1 MSTAR
6 LPTRVHTAMAFLLA
20 AISLDSSLP
29 ARAQGRRQPDPP
41 PEYVVRRAVLLPDG
55 RVARLRTA
63 LSPNASRTGARI
75 ELPDDVIVPLHQG
88 SPVSATVE
96 AGHGGY
102 LIALAI
108 DHGGAASRFEVRHVA
123 WRGGVG
129 GAATVGEARAVARQN
144 PPAGS
149 PFGVAATAT
158 PDGFAVFFQELD
170 AADPTL
176 ARTFLAQV
184 APDGT
189 PRGPAVEIPVP
200 WGVAAAAW
208 NGAGYHLALIY
219 PGDGMRLSMVS
230 LDTSGRPQQ
239 HPDWASAAGVVA
251 DVHLVAEGGRVH
263 AYYRGGPLGEDLL
276 EADVSQIR
284 GWGSE
289 PPPARRV
296 SALAAAQ
303 LIGISLAPDGERA
316 RAVH

>member
-1 MSTAR
+1 MSTTRLRPTAR
-6 LPTRVHTAMAFLLA
+6 RLTILLA
-20 AISLDSSLP
+20 ASLLGITLP
-29 ARAQGRRQPDPP
+29 ALAQPRRQPDPA

-63 LSPNASRTGARI
+63 LASTPARTGARF
-75 ELPDDVIVPLHQG
+75 ELPDDVVVPLHEG
-88 SPVSATVE
+88 TPVSATVV

-102 LIALAI
+102 LIALAV
-108 DHGGAASRFEVRHVA
+108 DHGGTASRFEVRHVA
-123 WRGGVG
+123 FRGGVG
-129 GAATVGEARAVARQN
+129 GTATVGEARTVTRQN
-144 PPAGS
+144 PPAAS

-170 AADPTL
+170 ARDPTL

-184 APDGT
+184 APDGA

-200 WGVAAAAW
+200 WGVAAAVW

-230 LDTSGRPQQ
+230 LGPNGHPQQ

-251 DVHLVAEGGRVH
+251 DVHLVAEGGRVR
-263 AYYRGGPLGEDLL
+263 AFYRGGAMGEDLL
-276 EADVSQIR
+276 EADVTQIR
-284 GWGSE
+284 GWGTE
-289 PPPARRV
+289 PPAARRV

-303 LIGISLAPDGERA
+303 LIAITPAADGERA